1 MGLQN
6 CPLQLTM
13 GLQGCKKYRKPEG
26 KIPKTADMILRIHN
40 PVAARVDAYNAVRL
54 IPVIPRSVARKTVNE
69 KPVALR
75 RRLRTRCPIL
85 IVATEASSSALEKWA
100 EDRVKPEDTFEAC
113 GISDRVTDLERK
125 SLLVVGV
132 DC

>member
-1 MGLQN
+1 M
-6 CPLQLTM
+6 TKK
-13 GLQGCKKYRKPEG
+13 GCKKYRKPEG

-75 RRLRTRCPIL
+75 SRLRTRCPIL
-85 IVATEASSSALEKWA
+85 IVAATEESSSALEKWA
-100 EDRVKPEDTFEAC
+100 EDRVKPEETFGDC
-113 GISDRVTDLERK
+113 DRVTDLERK
-125 SLLVVGV
+125 LLVGV